1 MAHGKVLSK
10 RMKNTNPVATL
21 PKPVTSRTVSPAR
34 LFAAEILRR
43 VEDQR
48 SYAAVLLA
56 EKEPELRQDDRALCY
71 VLVLGVLR
79 WQLWLDTLIE
89 RFSGR
94 KVETLDLPVRIALRL
109 GLYQLRFLSRVP
121 ASAAVNESVN
131 LAYVGR
137 VKSAAGFI
145 NAVLR
150 RSLKEPTFD
159 PVSVAKDPLGQ
170 LAIATSHP
178 LWLIERWVEQF
189 GMDET
194 RAFAASNN
202 LAPPVSFRISLG
214 VSEEKILAQLNQGG
228 AKVTPSMITPGAW
241 RVDGGAP
248 TLRKMAGAGTIYVQD
263 ESSQLV
269 AHLLQAMPGD
279 RIFDACAAP
288 GSKTTLIGSL
298 TGDRASIFAGDIHA
312 HRLEQVKVAAKSQQ
326 LRNISC
332 IALDSAKPPFGAEVF
347 DRVLVDAP
355 CSGTGTL
362 RRNPEIRWRITKD
375 SIASA
380 SEQQFE
386 ILHGAAKTLKV
397 GGRLIYSTCSVE
409 MDENERVVERFLSA
423 NGNFSA
429 VLPTNSNQ
437 TGSKTTHLRLWPHT
451 DGADGF
457 FASALVRR
465 D

>member
-1 MAHGKVLSK
+1 MN
-10 RMKNTNPVATL
+10 NTNPVTAA

-43 VEDQR
+43 VEEQG

-89 RFSGR
+89 QFSGR

-109 GLYQLRFLSRVP
+109 GLYQLRFLSRIP

-150 RSLKEPTFD
+150 RALKEPAFD
-159 PVSVAKDPLGQ
+159 PVSAARDPLKQ

-178 LWLIERWVEQF
+178 LWLVERWVEQF
-189 GMDET
+189 GIDET
-194 RAFAASNN
+194 RAFANSNN
-202 LAPPVSFRISLG
+202 LAPPVSFRVSLG

-228 AKVTPSMITPGAW
+228 AKVTLSAITPGAW

-248 TLRKMAGAGTIYVQD
+248 TVRKLAGAGTIYVQD

-269 AHLLQAMPGD
+269 AHLLQAAPGD

-288 GSKTTLIGSL
+288 GSKATLIATL
-298 TGDRASIFAGDIHA
+298 TGDRANIVAGDVHA

-326 LRNISC
+326 LRSISC

-362 RRNPEIRWRITKD
+362 RRNPEIRWRITND

-386 ILHGAAKTLKV
+386 ILQGAAKTLKV

-409 MDENERVVERFLSA
+409 MDENERVIERFLTA
-423 NGNFSA
+423 NSNFSA
-429 VLPTNSNQ
+429 VLPTNLGQ
-437 TGSKTTHLRLWPHT
+437 TGSTTTHLRLWPHA

-465 D
+465 N